1 MPEPTA
7 ARIPDK
13 YKDLFEKKA
22 FAFLGTLMP
31 DGSPQVT
38 PVWVLYEAP
47 YVVVNSARGR
57 VKDANMERDPRVSL
71 AVHDPDNPYR
81 YVGIQGRVA
90 EMSEETGWEIINRL
104 SKKYTGSAEY
114 GGPKD
119 EVRVTYYIEPESVY
133 GMG

>member
-1 MPEPTA
+1 MPEKSA
-7 ARIPDK
+7 VRIPDK
-13 YKDLFEKKA
+13 YMDLFEKKA

-38 PVWVLYEAP
+38 PVWVMYEAP
-47 YVVVNSARGR
+47 YVVINSARGR
-57 VKDANMERDPRVSL
+57 VKDDNMERDPRVSL

-81 YVGIQGRVA
+81 YVGMQGRVV
-90 EMSEETGWEIINRL
+90 EMSEETGRDVINKL
-104 SKKYTGSAEY
+104 AKKYTGADEY

-119 EVRVTYYIEPESVY
+119 EVRVTYYIQPESVY

>member
-1 MPEPTA
+1 MAEKDA
-7 ARIPDK
+7 VKIPDK
-13 YKDLFEKKA
+13 YMDLFEKKA

-38 PVWVLYEAP
+38 PVWVMYEEP
-47 YVVVNSARGR
+47 YVMINSARGR
-57 VKDANMERDPRVSL
+57 VKDENMERDPRVSI

-81 YVGIQGRVA
+81 YVGIQGRVVKT
-90 EMSEETGWEIINRL
+90 SEATGRQVINQL
-104 SKKYTGSAEY
+104 AMKYQGVDEY

-119 EVRVTYYIEPESVY
+119 EVRVTYYIQPNNVY